1 MSSKNDERAML
12 SDLYA
17 TIMIQVG
24 GNVEDALNI
33 LRELERRYGL
43 TSSMTID
50 DFVADLRR
58 KGLIEEHPNGELNTT
73 SRGDRFIRT
82 SALHEIF
89 RSLKKAGL
97 GNHDVSAVGKGV
109 ERTAETRS
117 FTFGDRPNDID
128 VTQTLTN
135 LFQRTGSIDSIH
147 LNEDDVHVFETEHQT
162 SCATVLLI
170 DISHSMILYGEDR
183 ITPAKKVALA
193 LAELISTK
201 YPKDSLD
208 VVVFG
213 DEARQVSVND
223 IQYITVGPFHTNTR
237 DGLRVARKILK
248 KTRHINKQIL
258 MITDGKPSA
267 LTLDDGRIYKNSF
280 GLDERI
286 VNKTLDEAMA
296 CRRANI
302 TVSTFMVA
310 QDAWLRAFVEDF
322 TRANKGK
329 AYFTGLDG
337 LGTNLFVDYIRNRR
351 SFR

>member
-1 MSSKNDERAML
+1 ML

-24 GNVEDALNI
+24 GNVDEALEI
-33 LRELERRYGL
+33 LRELDRRYGR
-43 TSSMTID
+43 TTSMTID
-50 DFVADLRR
+50 DFIAGLRR
-58 KGLIEEHPNGELNTT
+58 RGLVDEQASGGWSTT
-73 SRGDRFIRT
+73 PRGDRFIRT

-89 RSLKKAGL
+89 RSLKKAGF
-97 GNHDVSAVGKGV
+97 GNHDISSVGKGV
-109 ERTAETRS
+109 ERTAETRL
-117 FTFGDRPNDID
+117 FAFGDRPNDID

-135 LFQRTGSIDSIH
+135 LFQRTGSIDSVR

-237 DGLRVARKILK
+237 DGLRMARTILK
-248 KTRHINKQIL
+248 RSRHANKQIL

-267 LTLDDGRIYKNSF
+267 LTLEDGQIYKNSF

-296 CRRANI
+296 CRRSNI
-302 TVSTFMVA
+302 TISTFMVA

-322 TRANKGK
+322 TRANKGR
-329 AYFTGLDG
+329 AFFTGLDG
-337 LGTNLFVDYIRNRR
+337 LGTNVFVDYIRNRR

>member
-1 MSSKNDERAML
+1 ML

-24 GNVEDALNI
+24 GNVDEALEI
-33 LRELERRYGL
+33 LRELDRRYGL
-43 TSSMTID
+43 TTSMTID
-50 DFVADLRR
+50 DFIADLRR
-58 KGLIEEHPNGELNTT
+58 RGLVDEQASGGWSTT
-73 SRGDRFIRT
+73 PRGDRFIRT

-89 RSLKKAGL
+89 RSLKKAGF
-97 GNHDVSAVGKGV
+97 GNHDISSVGKGV
-109 ERTAETRS
+109 ERTAETRL
-117 FTFGDRPNDID
+117 FAFGDRPNDID

-135 LFQRTGSIDSIH
+135 LFQRTGSIDSVR

-237 DGLRVARKILK
+237 DGLRMARTILK
-248 KTRHINKQIL
+248 RSRHANKQIL

-267 LTLDDGRIYKNSF
+267 LTLEDGRIYKNSF

-296 CRRANI
+296 CRRSNI
-302 TVSTFMVA
+302 TISTFMVA

-322 TRANKGK
+322 TRANKGR
-329 AYFTGLDG
+329 AFFTGLDG
-337 LGTNLFVDYIRNRR
+337 LGTNVFVDYIRNRR